1 MELVTASDLFVTAS
15 LALLL
20 SLLVAKLVSMAMASD
35 PNTHNSHH
43 QQHKTLVSLQQER
56 LTVQKPRSERKV
68 EFLAPIQ
75 VSTNVEASRNV
86 EEESK
91 VEIESRVVDF
101 EVEAFSNVAEFIEEH
116 VAAAAA
122 AEEEEEEEVTENNGG
137 SERLDPHEAVEDSME
152 QRKTEPVEDFEEQKE
167 TESVK
172 DSEEQRETEYCEKQR
187 EKECVQDCEEHREN
201 CEDQREKECV
211 QDSQEQRETEC
222 CEEQRKT
229 EGITVKPFDD
239 DDDDDDWEG
248 IERSELEKEFI
259 SASEYVVRGGGNGLG
274 SDVQM
279 ELYGLH
285 KVATEGSCHE
295 PQPMALKLNARA
307 KWNAWQKLGNM
318 TPDAAME
325 KYISVLSDKAPGWI
339 KDTSTGTIELQP
351 KGSEVSEF
359 AVPESSTYLSDP
371 QMTIA
376 ERELEQKFGA
386 QYHSTPTET
395 KLENNKED

>member
-43 QQHKTLVSLQQER
+43 QQPKTLVSLQQER
-56 LTVQKPRSERKV
+56 LTVQKPRSSERKV

-75 VSTNVEASRNV
+75 VSTNVEAARNV
-86 EEESK
+86 VEESK
-91 VEIESRVVDF
+91 VEIESGVVDF
-101 EVEAFSNVAEFIEEH
+101 EVEAFANVAELIEEH

-122 AEEEEEEEVTENNGG
+122 AEEEEGEEEVTENNGG
-137 SERLDPHEAVEDSME
+137 SEQLDPREAVEDSME
-152 QRKTEPVEDFEEQKE
+152 QRKTESVEDFEEQKE

-172 DSEEQRETEYCEKQR
+172 DSEEQRETEYCEEQR
-187 EKECVQDCEEHREN
+187 EQECVQD

-211 QDSQEQRETEC
+211 EDCEEQRETEC

-229 EGITVKPFDD
+229 EGITVATFD

-248 IERSELEKEFI
+248 IERSELEKEFK
-259 SASEYVVRGGGNGLG
+259 SASEFVVGGGGNGLG

-285 KVATEGSCHE
+285 KVATEGPCHE

-339 KDTSTGTIELQP
+339 KDTSAGTIELEP

-359 AVPESSTYLSDP
+359 AVPESSTFLSDQ

-376 ERELEQKFGA
+376 ERELEQKSGA
-386 QYHSTPTET
+386 QDRSTPTET